1 MTVKE
6 RALDARLPR
15 RRRRVLPA
23 YLPYVLPLVL
33 LLLLVNLYPTIYEIV
48 TSFTSRKLGPAPG
61 EFVGLDN
68 FRRLT
73 ADPRFWNSIW
83 VTLRLL
89 LYALPA
95 EMIAGTALALLLH
108 ASPFRRAFLPLL
120 LLPIVTTPVV
130 SGFIFKYM
138 FQEDYGLI
146 SHLLKLA
153 NLFPGFNL
161 TANIRTVLP
170 ALAFVDFWQWTPF
183 VTLVVLA
190 GLSGIPGPILEAA
203 SLDGAS
209 PWQRL
214 TLIVLPLLKGELLV
228 AMLFRTV
235 DLVKIYDV
243 IYAITRGGPGSFSES
258 ASIYL
263 QISAFQFRDLGYASA
278 IGLVLIAVSLSLA
291 NLYLRALRGL
301 ERAR

>member
-1 MTVKE
+1 TRRSASPRQPPSSRCRRGAPGQAPHGGEEPPMTVKE

-120 LLPIVTTPVV
+120 LLP
-130 SGFIFKYM
+130 
-138 FQEDYGLI
+138 
-146 SHLLKLA
+146 
-153 NLFPGFNL
+153 
-161 TANIRTVLP
+161 
-170 ALAFVDFWQWTPF
+170 
-183 VTLVVLA
+183 
-190 GLSGIPGPILEAA
+190 
-203 SLDGAS
+203 
-209 PWQRL
+209 
-214 TLIVLPLLKGELLV
+214 
-228 AMLFRTV
+228 
-235 DLVKIYDV
+235 
-243 IYAITRGGPGSFSES
+243 
-258 ASIYL
+258 
-263 QISAFQFRDLGYASA
+263 
-278 IGLVLIAVSLSLA
+278 
-291 NLYLRALRGL
+291 
-301 ERAR
+301 